1 MRRLVIA
8 AVAGIALLGLGTTAF
23 ILVLSRDEGTG
34 GDGFQSGAPTPDQK
48 PLPPLTPLQAARIGT
63 PATNEPPPESLHED
77 PPPPPDPNSWE
88 AVAPAGRLSALR
100 GIGGAVGR
108 ELNEIR
114 PRLEPCFEEE
124 TQSRFG
130 QVPISRTGDAQP
142 IGDEGVVVL
151 MLQLE
156 TRPGQV
162 VIVDAPVETRGN
174 ASDGLIACAQQV
186 LRGAVVDVPTAKS
199 GERYRVRYPL
209 IQ

>member
-8 AVAGIALLGLGTTAF
+8 ALAGIALLGISTTAF
-23 ILVLSRDEGTG
+23 ILLLSRDDGQG
-34 GDGFQSGAPTPDQK
+34 GDGSQAEVVPPQANA
-48 PLPPLTPLQAARIGT
+48 LPPLTPREATRIGT
-63 PATNEPPPESLHED
+63 PPTNEPPPISLHEE
-77 PPPPPDPNSWE
+77 PPPPPDPNTWE
-88 AVAPAGRLSALR
+88 AVVPVGRLSALR
-100 GIGGAVGR
+100 GLGGAIGR
-108 ELNEIR
+108 ELNEVR

-130 QVPISRTGDAQP
+130 RVLIAKVGDAQP
-142 IGDEGVVVL
+142 IADAGVVVL

-162 VIVDAPVETRGN
+162 VIVDAPVEVQGN

-186 LRGAVVDVPTAKS
+186 LRGVAIDAPSANP

>member
-1 MRRLVIA
+1 MRKLVIA
-8 AVAGIALLGLGTTAF
+8 ALVGIALLGISATAF
-23 ILVLSRDEGTG
+23 ILFLSRDEGTG
-34 GDGFQSGAPTPDQK
+34 DWFQSGAAPSEPK
-48 PLPPLTPLQAARIGT
+48 SLPPLTPLEAARIGT
-63 PATNEPPPESLHED
+63 PPTNEPPPVSLHEE

-88 AVAPAGRLSALR
+88 ALAPVGRVSALR
-100 GIGGAVGR
+100 GIGGAIGR

-130 QVPISRTGDAQP
+130 RVQIARVGDAQP
-142 IGDEGVVVL
+142 IADAGVVVL

-156 TRPGQV
+156 TRAGQV
-162 VIVDAPVETRGN
+162 VIVDAPVEVQGN

-186 LRGAVVDVPTAKS
+186 LRGVAIDAPTAV
-199 GERYRVRYPL
+199 GGQRYRVRYPL